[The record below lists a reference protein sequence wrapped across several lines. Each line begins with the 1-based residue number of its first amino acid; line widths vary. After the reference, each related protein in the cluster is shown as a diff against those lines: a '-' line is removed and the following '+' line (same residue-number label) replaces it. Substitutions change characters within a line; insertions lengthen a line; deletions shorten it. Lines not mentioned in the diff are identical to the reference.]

1 MFQIGVISI
10 NCSKCP
16 NLFPSYR
23 NHCLLLRRERN
34 SHSLCWGRKSSL
46 RLWRC
51 PSVRPHRR
59 HSSRW
64 RRGRSCHTGR
74 ARAGE
79 SRCNLPKGGHSSWCP
94 AAGER
99 CGSPRCMKAAEQ
111 DSNCSRRSQRE
122 WTMDQM
128 DHRPKCKTSNNRVS
142 TKHIRKSLWTGIRQ
156 KCLDMMHKII
166 EDNKNIYLLPY
177 NSVNIRRNFK
187 GGPKTSVQAVSTI
200 W

>member
-1 MFQIGVISI
+1 MTCKLHLWYFVSRLYILSCHLEVVKKEKKKDVHVMFQIGVISI

-46 RLWRC
+46 RLWRR

-79 SRCNLPKGGHSSWCP
+79 SRCNLPTGGRSSWCP

-99 CGSPRCMKAAEQ
+99 CGSPRFMKAAEQ
-111 DSNCSRRSQRE
+111 DSNCSLRSQRE
-122 WTMDQM
+122 WRNPKAILASKEMKTKDQ
-128 DHRPKCKTSNNRVS
+128 KA
-142 TKHIRKSLWTGIRQ
+142 W
-156 KCLDMMHKII
+156 
-166 EDNKNIYLLPY
+166 
-177 NSVNIRRNFK
+177 
-187 GGPKTSVQAVSTI
+187 
-200 W
+200 